1 MKKVKKA
8 FPGNEIVG
16 LGALL
21 FLRFICPSLC
31 SPKDMGLVDSD
42 PLPEAQRGLIL
53 VAKLLQNLSLNIRF
67 GDKESFMFDMDDFIE
82 SNYPAMD
89 KFLNSMGTPSSNSSN
104 ADTRITKQQK
114 DDAKATVYEEI
125 KITKK
130 ILDLEI

>member
-1 MKKVKKA
+1 
-8 FPGNEIVG
+8 
-16 LGALL
+16 
-21 FLRFICPSLC
+21 
-31 SPKDMGLVDSD
+31 MGLVDSD